1 MDDISNIGTMK
12 IKIAAIAVVVALV
25 LVAVV
30 AYVATS
36 DDEGGDYASTVYDY
50 KEVGLTILGN
60 ANGDYTID

>member
-36 DDEGGDYASTVYDY
+36 DDEGGDYTSTVYDY
-50 KEVGLTILGN
+50 KEVGLTILVMPTG
-60 ANGDYTID
+60 TTR